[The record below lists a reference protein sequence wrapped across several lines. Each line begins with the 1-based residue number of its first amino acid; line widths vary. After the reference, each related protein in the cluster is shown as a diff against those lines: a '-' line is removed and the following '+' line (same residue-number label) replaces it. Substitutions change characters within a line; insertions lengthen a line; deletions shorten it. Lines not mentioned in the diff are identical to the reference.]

1 MTHIWQSVEF
11 HCSLH
16 GHVPTKMR
24 KLDVYK
30 FLGVK
35 RPVPVPKKNSIYINM
50 YMCVEYTTSLQ
61 DATKL

>member
-1 MTHIWQSVEF
+1 MEF

-24 KLDVYK
+24 KLDIYK

-35 RPVPVPKKNSIYINM
+35 RPVPVPKKGNKFTLCMIVCMQMLLNCDINE
-50 YMCVEYTTSLQ
+50 YM
-61 DATKL
+61 